1 MIFMFFK
8 AAFLLFFTMFSLNL
22 YAVDTT
28 VEGKVIKAFDDFFIL
43 QVSGQQIYV
52 EMDDRDLFKEGY
64 NIFEDDHVVVRGSLD
79 IDSLKKRKIEASS
92 VYVKD
97 TKMFYQASMRNDEVE
112 PVHLKSS
119 RKPINKPFKK
129 DVISGKILSMD
140 ENSFLMETS
149 EGRVLVSV
157 NDVGIS
163 EIRNLQN
170 QYGIGDQVKVF
181 GTLTDRDASF
191 DEFNASWML
200 KK

>member
-79 IDSLKKRKIEASS
+79 IDSLNKRKIEASS